1 MKIFYAD
8 WLGRLFELLA
18 FEALMGPCTT
28 CLFEA
33 ILTFSLL
40 RPGLKIMLVHDCQN
54 VAGKFKQERY
64 ASFTKPSMYKHHF
77 RAQYMPRFHLPS
89 AWHPTPLPRTVRRF
103 HSLLRQL
110 LSSLPFW
117 ECSFLC
123 SSIWWLVFASDIL
136 ALHHESSTITE
147 QIASSS
153 FIFKFSAVS

>member
-8 WLGRLFELLA
+8 WLVRLFELLA

-64 ASFTKPSMYKHHF
+64 ANFIKPSTSIIF
-77 RAQYMPRFHLPS
+77 GPSTCLVFICLLLDIRRPNPNSAALPQLV
-89 AWHPTPLPRTVRRF
+89 AAAF
-103 HSLLRQL
+103 EFASLLGVLFPL
-110 LSSLPFW
+110 LLYLMARICIRHPR
-117 ECSFLC
+117 
-123 SSIWWLVFASDIL
+123 
-136 ALHHESSTITE
+136 
-147 QIASSS
+147 
-153 FIFKFSAVS
+153 SAP